1 MNVQINSNRTN
12 SQAVRR
18 MGFALTLTGL
28 LALAL
33 AICGCSKKKSLEVG
47 KSAADV
53 QAPASTQPAPGVPGP
68 LVLSQP
74 AEAMVQSDGQPDFHA
89 LNRCMV
95 RWLIA
100 NKRRPKDFDDFAAT
114 AGMPIPPPPAG
125 KKYAIGDNMHI
136 VLVNQ

>member
-1 MNVQINSNRTN
+1 MAFT
-12 SQAVRR
+12 
-18 MGFALTLTGL
+18 LTLTGL
-28 LALAL
+28 LALAV
-33 AICGCSKKKSLEVG
+33 AMSGCGKKQSV
-47 KSAADV
+47 AAEQSSV
-53 QAPASTQPAPGVPGP
+53 NTQATASTPSAPGVPGPGP

-74 AEAMVQSDGQPDFHA
+74 AEAMVQADGQPDLHA

-125 KKYAIGDNMHI
+125 KKYAIGNNMHI